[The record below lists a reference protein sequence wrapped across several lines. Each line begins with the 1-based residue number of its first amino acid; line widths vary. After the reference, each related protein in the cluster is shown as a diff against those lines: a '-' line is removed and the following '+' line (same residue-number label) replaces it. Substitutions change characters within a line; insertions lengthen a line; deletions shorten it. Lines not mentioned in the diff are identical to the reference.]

1 MATDTQADVQVSL
14 KVVVNKETNKVLFAE
29 AEKDFVDVLCSF
41 LTLPLRT
48 IARLVENE
56 STMGPVTIGS
66 LNSLYRSVAA
76 LDNNCLWQQEDK
88 KILLHPRNM
97 AEDFCNSLKLNI
109 DDTQPK
115 IYFVCESIS
124 YLCDS
129 ICCTSNSYCR
139 CGKPRNQEASLKSS
153 LKGFVNDVATF
164 VITDD
169 LIVMPNSMDYSSFAH
184 LQNSGIKHPCL
195 LKEIIVNVTRKKVLH
210 LHFLLEKK
218 PIIQTPTFLS
228 RSAEN
233 NSSIK
238 FKLKL
243 VIRKSDG
250 KFLYAQGDKDFADMV
265 LSFLT
270 FPLGGVV
277 RKLGGN
283 SCVGSID
290 GLYKSVSG
298 IDENLYFMSKAAKN
312 RLVDPCL
319 FPQLKLSIQIL
330 PILDSSELKYLV
342 YHRYIDFGK
351 KSFVHY
357 LKADE
362 SVPANASNSNFLSL
376 SGSES
381 PGISDKGIVKG
392 SKMFS
397 VTDDLVVA
405 PSSLFADLNLISS
418 LNISFLDVKEKVVTI
433 GLMECLNILNAS
445 LTTTSA
451 LSIGLRHLIS

>member
-1 MATDTQADVQVSL
+1 
-14 KVVVNKETNKVLFAE
+14 
-29 AEKDFVDVLCSF
+29 
-41 LTLPLRT
+41 
-48 IARLVENE
+48 
-56 STMGPVTIGS
+56 
-66 LNSLYRSVAA
+66 
-76 LDNNCLWQQEDK
+76 
-88 KILLHPRNM
+88 
-97 AEDFCNSLKLNI
+97 
-109 DDTQPK
+109 
-115 IYFVCESIS
+115 
-124 YLCDS
+124 
-129 ICCTSNSYCR
+129 
-139 CGKPRNQEASLKSS
+139 
-153 LKGFVNDVATF
+153 
-164 VITDD
+164 
-169 LIVMPNSMDYSSFAH
+169 MPNSMDYSSFAH
-184 LQNSGIKHPCL
+184 LQNSGIKYPCL
-195 LKEIIVNVTRKKVLH
+195 LKEITVNVTRKKVLD
-210 LHFLLEKK
+210 LLKCSLLSKSCLTDFLLEKK
-218 PIIQTPTFLS
+218 PIIQAPTFFS

-418 LNISFLDVKEKVVTI
+418 LNTSFLDVKEKVVTI

-445 LTTTSA
+445 LTSTSA
-451 LSIGLRHLIS
+451 LSIGLRHLISEVKVEK